1 MMAAKERS
9 MKRLSLLGWICQL
22 IVIVGGINWGL
33 IALFKFNL
41 VTKIFGAGKIE
52 NIVYIVVG
60 AAAVFVL
67 LDLLIGK
74 PKKA

>member
-1 MMAAKERS
+1 

-22 IVIVGGINWGL
+22 IIVVAGIDWGL
-33 IALFKFNL
+33 IAIFKFDI
-41 VTKIFGAGKIE
+41 VTKIFGMGDVVR
-52 NIVYIVVG
+52 IVQIVVG

-67 LDLLIGK
+67 FDLIIGK